1 MQVNPNPLPEYLPGE
16 FNPCRVCPAGDQ
28 QYNLIR
34 LPGPVSCKH
43 QPTGEYYGRL
53 PGYPDPDA
61 NRTSYPAVGIQYTR
75 AGYIL
80 NSGTNTS
87 HGGYISK
94 GDNNPASDQGYLS
107 VPGAAEIEPTQKD
120 WVIGK
125 AYFTIPLVGLLP
137 LHIVEV
143 IIVIVVIMVIHELY
157 LRRKEKQAGET
168 AEEVRKETAVTPRM
182 AHHDIP
188 SLLSHVLGGHRL
200 TEPEALLLMTAQ
212 GRDVF
217 RVAAAADE
225 MRERRVGD
233 VVTYVRNQNLH
244 VTNICKNLCGFCGF
258 GRNAGD
264 EGAYCCDKVAI
275 QAQARLA
282 YERNVTEICLLS
294 GVHPAFTLDTFVDLL
309 HWIHEAAPGVHIHAF
324 SPDEVAHVA
333 EKNGC
338 STRDVLLRLKAEGLG
353 TIQGTAAEIL
363 VDSVRKVICP
373 KKVSPCRL
381 GTDHQG
387 VSRYRAPFDCDNH
400 VRIVRNRTGPD

>member
-1 MQVNPNPLPEYLPGE
+1 
-16 FNPCRVCPAGDQ
+16 
-28 QYNLIR
+28 
-34 LPGPVSCKH
+34 
-43 QPTGEYYGRL
+43 
-53 PGYPDPDA
+53 
-61 NRTSYPAVGIQYTR
+61 
-75 AGYIL
+75 
-80 NSGTNTS
+80 
-87 HGGYISK
+87 
-94 GDNNPASDQGYLS
+94 
-107 VPGAAEIEPTQKD
+107 
-120 WVIGK
+120 
-125 AYFTIPLVGLLP
+125 
-137 LHIVEV
+137 
-143 IIVIVVIMVIHELY
+143 
-157 LRRKEKQAGET
+157 
-168 AEEVRKETAVTPRM
+168 M

-188 SLLSHVLGGHRL
+188 PLLSRVLAGHRL
-200 TEPEALLLMTAQ
+200 TETEALRLMNAQ

-258 GRNAGD
+258 GRSAGD
-264 EGAYCCDKVAI
+264 EGAYCCDKAAI

-309 HWIHEAAPGVHIHAF
+309 HWIHKAAPGIHIHAF

-373 KKVSPCRL
+373 KKVR
-381 GTDHQG
+381 TADW
-387 VSRYRAPFDCDNH
+387 VRIIRESRDRAPFDCYHH